1 LRDCSSFHVAL
12 PGESGCSCMVVPKVW
27 HVTHRACPG
36 RFVVKTGWTRVLKNS
51 KSREGGEGSALT
63 AKAETSRP
71 AAANRSNGIRPSS
84 AIAIMPASWPVG
96 PTGLVNRE
104 EKESVFLDWGDP
116 TQLVGEVEKD
126 LQPLR
131 APIVGLID
139 LSRQK
144 VEFGHIG

>member
-1 LRDCSSFHVAL
+1 
-12 PGESGCSCMVVPKVW
+12 
-27 HVTHRACPG
+27 
-36 RFVVKTGWTRVLKNS
+36 
-51 KSREGGEGSALT
+51 
-63 AKAETSRP
+63 
-71 AAANRSNGIRPSS
+71 
-84 AIAIMPASWPVG
+84 MPASWPVG